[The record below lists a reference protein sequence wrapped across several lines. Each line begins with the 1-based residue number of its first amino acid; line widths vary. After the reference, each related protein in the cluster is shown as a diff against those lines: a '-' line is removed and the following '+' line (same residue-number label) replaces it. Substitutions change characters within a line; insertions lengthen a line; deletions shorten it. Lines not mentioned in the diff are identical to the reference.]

1 MLQKQCNKCGLV
13 IEESGNFCPKC
24 GNNDFSSLNIDEPT
38 INEKDLQTG
47 ESFDSLIVSSNGEST
62 IKKNNGLKVG
72 LIASG
77 IVLLL
82 VVVIIAIAFG
92 GDANDKKIP
101 QDSTVSSI
109 TNNTEENYEQ
119 EIFDYIE
126 QSKKHAN
133 NGEFEE
139 ALAILDTTEQL
150 YGTDSRIDEQ
160 RKNVNI
166 QKGLKELSVIE
177 EEEKYGECIQ
187 YIDKYLSEYKTESD
201 ILGKRNLYVSKYK
214 AQVIANA
221 DNALKSNG
229 YNSAM
234 GIIDDALKVL
244 PAEQEL
250 LNKQT
255 EYEEYKPVDLFS
267 LDYFN
272 AADNFGFEY
281 NDPQER
287 KDNEGNTYG
296 KTYCFKPSYYS
307 SNTWVEYKLDKK
319 YNKLLGT
326 FFLDFDW
333 RTTKQEAHFY
343 VYGDGKLLYDGGQT
357 GGKVPFDFD
366 VDITNVDVLR
376 IEYKTSIWTTS
387 GFTHSVFA
395 GIFDNTYI
403 VKAK

>member
-24 GNNDFSSLNIDEPT
+24 GSNDFSSLNIDEPT

-77 IVLLL
+77 IVLPL

-244 PAEQEL
+244 PTEQEL